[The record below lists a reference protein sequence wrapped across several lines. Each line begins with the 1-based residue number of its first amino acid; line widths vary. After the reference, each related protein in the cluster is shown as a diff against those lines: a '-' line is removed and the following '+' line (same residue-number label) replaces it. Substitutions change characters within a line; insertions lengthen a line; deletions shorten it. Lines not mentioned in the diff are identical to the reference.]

1 MPIYLNRLLKHSSKL
16 TNRKFS
22 LSFVLSEFSP
32 LSCHRDVTKLLQACD
47 VNMEN
52 IVVKDFYLNSNMFPT
67 GDWVIS
73 VKNGDPQIK
82 SKLKDALR
90 KHPFGIINQNV
101 DINNAILAT
110 NFAITESSV
119 LLYNIPM
126 AVTTDEIDYMFENFK
141 RASRG
146 MMKITLQNWENLE
159 NSTSVATNQSFL
171 PAATTQSFLM
181 NFETPKEAQKALIQ
195 KNGVSVSGNTLRM
208 FWYNMI

>member
-1 MPIYLNRLLKHSSKL
+1 MSIYLNRLLKHPSKL

-52 IVVKDFYLNSNMFPT
+52 IVVKDFYLNSTMIPT

-73 VKNGDPQIK
+73 IKNGDLQIK

-101 DINNAILAT
+101 DINNATLAT

-159 NSTSVATNQSFL
+159 NSTSFL
-171 PAATTQSFLM
+171 PTATTQSFLM

-208 FWYNMI
+208 FWYNMMYLR